1 MSIEF
6 RGLEEVLEQ
15 LESLTDTQNIEQA
28 LKTASLIVEGR
39 AKQLAPKG
47 RTGELRRSITS
58 KVEDL
63 EGIVYTPLEYA
74 PYVEYGTGLFAENG
88 GRQDVPWRYQD
99 EKGEWHTTSGMPPHP
114 YMRPALNENREQ
126 ILRIIKEGLL
136 ND

>member
-6 RGLEEVLEQ
+6 RGLEELIDKLE
-15 LESLTDTQNIEQA
+15 NIEDTSNIEDA
-28 LKTASLIVEGR
+28 LKDAALLVEAS

-47 RTGELRRSITS
+47 KTGELRRSIAS
-58 KVEDL
+58 KVENL
-63 EGIVYTPLEYA
+63 EGIVYTPLLYA

-88 GRQDVPWRYQD
+88 GRQDVPWSYKD

-114 YMRPALNENREQ
+114 YMRPALDQNRAQ
-126 ILRIIKEGLL
+126 ILRTIQRGLL